1 MFRRFTRAASA
12 VVIAAL
18 AGAPVFLI
26 TGCASPSAP
35 STPVEFTVI
44 DLRVGSGPAASTG
57 STVSVNYV
65 GWLYDGTNP
74 DKKGQEFD
82 ASKAG
87 RPFVFWLGASQV
99 IQGWEQGVV
108 GMKVGGLRKLIVPSS
123 LAYGRSGAGNT
134 IPPNASLVFEI
145 ELVSVF

>member
-18 AGAPVFLI
+18 AGAPVFLS

-99 IQGWEQGVV
+99 A
-108 GMKVGGLRKLIVPSS
+108 
-123 LAYGRSGAGNT
+123 LASRTRSKCA
-134 IPPNASLVFEI
+134 
-145 ELVSVF
+145 

>member
-1 MFRRFTRAASA
+1 MLRRFSRAASA
-12 VVIAAL
+12 VVVTAL
-18 AGAPVFLI
+18 AGASMLF
-26 TGCASPSAP
+26 GAACASPSSP

-44 DLRVGSGPAASTG
+44 DLRVGSGAAASTG

-65 GWLYDGTNP
+65 GWLYDGTDP

-82 ASKAG
+82 ASKPG

-99 IQGWEQGVV
+99 IAGWEQGVV
-108 GMKVGGLRKLIVPSS
+108 GMKVGGLRRLIVPSS
-123 LAYGRSGAGNT
+123 LAYGRSGAGNS

-145 ELVSVF
+145 ELVGVF